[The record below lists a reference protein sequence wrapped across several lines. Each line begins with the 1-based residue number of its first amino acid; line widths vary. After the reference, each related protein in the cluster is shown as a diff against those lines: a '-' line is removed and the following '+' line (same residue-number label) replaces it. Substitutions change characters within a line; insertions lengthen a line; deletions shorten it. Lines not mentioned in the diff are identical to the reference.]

1 MQKLID
7 KHEQLGFMPSE
18 NTMNIVLLRRSNDLL
33 ELLSVKM
40 GLTDGCDH
48 VISHVCKQEVS
59 AVLVVNESLFLTE
72 QVFSI
77 FSKNLW

>member
-1 MQKLID
+1 M
-7 KHEQLGFMPSE
+7 
-18 NTMNIVLLRRSNDLL
+18 
-33 ELLSVKM
+33 
-40 GLTDGCDH
+40 
-48 VISHVCKQEVS
+48 CKQEVS